1 MKTMNLDGFKSALTR
16 AASVKGEAGAIA
28 QKKLILENYM
38 IVDENG
44 IAVDPETLDITI
56 APSAA
61 AVPGVTPEMDSIA
74 EERVAKSVRS
84 ELARQSSASRMP
96 IVTSERAPWD
106 NARQY
111 GRLKAFSSKESAYRF
126 GSFVMAALGNK
137 KSAQFCANNGIH
149 VKAHY
154 EGSNVSGGFI
164 VPDEFQNELVTLRE
178 QYGVFRR
185 NAKIYPMNSDTLRI
199 SKKSSGLTAYF
210 VGEINAGTESTM
222 SLDAVQLVAKKL
234 MCITTVSNEMLED
247 ATINVGDDIANDIA
261 YQFSYKEDDAGFNG
275 TGISTYG
282 GIVGLAGALTNST
295 YQVATSAT
303 TTYASVTKDEISLA
317 LAKLPNW
324 AWQRN
329 NVKIYC
335 HKSVYHNIFERLA
348 MAAGGVT
355 ATEMSNGITA
365 KYFGVPVEFA
375 QAMPAITGTTGTD
388 GDVLA
393 YIGDLSQACFMG
405 DRRSTSIAFNEGA
418 LNTFEQDER
427 AIRGTERFDIVC
439 ANVGGSTATGAMVKF
454 TL

>member
-1 MKTMNLDGFKSALTR
+1 MCLT
-16 AASVKGEAGAIA
+16 
-28 QKKLILENYM
+28 
-38 IVDENG
+38 
-44 IAVDPETLDITI
+44 TI
-56 APSAA
+56 
-61 AVPGVTPEMDSIA
+61 
-74 EERVAKSVRS
+74 
-84 ELARQSSASRMP
+84 
-96 IVTSERAPWD
+96 
-106 NARQY
+106 
-111 GRLKAFSSKESAYRF
+111 
-126 GSFVMAALGNK
+126 
-137 KSAQFCANNGIH
+137 
-149 VKAHY
+149 
-154 EGSNVSGGFI
+154 
-164 VPDEFQNELVTLRE
+164 
-178 QYGVFRR
+178 
-185 NAKIYPMNSDTLRI
+185 
-199 SKKSSGLTAYF
+199 
-210 VGEINAGTESTM
+210 
-222 SLDAVQLVAKKL
+222 
-234 MCITTVSNEMLED
+234 SNEMLED

-275 TGISTYG
+275 TGTSTYG

-303 TTYASVTKDEISLA
+303 TTYASVSKDEISAA

-335 HKSVYHNIFERLA
+335 HKSVYHNIFERLS

-355 ATEMSNGITA
+355 ANEMSNGISA

-375 QAMPAITGTTGTD
+375 QAMPAITATTGSD

-427 AIRGTERFDIVC
+427 AIRGSERFDIVC